1 MSQITRTWLAFAALG
16 AGMIHL
22 ALVISSPLPL
32 ALIFG
37 SLGVIEVAWGI
48 LAFIR
53 DRLVAPRAVIAVAIA
68 PVLVWALALATA
80 VTLGQPAI
88 ASGLPVLP
96 LSIAT
101 LFELLIASTVAA
113 HLRRDSERAKSSPS
127 AARYLGA
134 LFVGAIAVSAL
145 TTPALAAT
153 EAGAFAQPHGE
164 HSEVKPAPVQP
175 AEVVLPSHL
184 GH

>member
-32 ALIFG
+32 GIAFAL
-37 SLGVIEVAWGI
+37 LGLTEVVWGI

-53 DRLVAPRAVIAVAIA
+53 DRIAAPRVVIAVAMA
-68 PVLVWALALATA
+68 PVVVWALALATA
-80 VTLGQPAI
+80 VVLGQPAI

-101 LFELLIASTVAA
+101 LFELLIAATVAA
-113 HLRRDSERAKSSPS
+113 HLRGDSERAKSSPS

-134 LFVGAIAVSAL
+134 LFIGAIAVSAL

-153 EAGAFAQPHGE
+153 EAGAFALPHGE
-164 HSEVKPAPVQP
+164 HSEVQP
-175 AEVVLPSHL
+175 AEVNLPSHL